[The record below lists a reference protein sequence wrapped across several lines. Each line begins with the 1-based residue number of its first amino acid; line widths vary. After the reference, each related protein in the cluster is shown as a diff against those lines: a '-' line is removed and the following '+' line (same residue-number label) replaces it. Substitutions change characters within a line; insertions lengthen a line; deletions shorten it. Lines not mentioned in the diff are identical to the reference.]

1 MANVLII
8 DTSDHKEIKIGLE
21 INGKKEIVVSDPKN
35 LKSQVCLLLI
45 AKVLEKKNMTPYD
58 LTEIKVNKG
67 PGSFTGLRVGISIAN
82 AFAFLLKIPV
92 NGKKIGD
99 FEEAVYN

>member
-8 DTSDHKEIKIGLE
+8 DTSDHKEIKISVE
-21 INGKKEIVVSDPKN
+21 INGKKKILIFDQKN

-45 AKVLEKKNMTPYD
+45 AKVLEKKNITLYG